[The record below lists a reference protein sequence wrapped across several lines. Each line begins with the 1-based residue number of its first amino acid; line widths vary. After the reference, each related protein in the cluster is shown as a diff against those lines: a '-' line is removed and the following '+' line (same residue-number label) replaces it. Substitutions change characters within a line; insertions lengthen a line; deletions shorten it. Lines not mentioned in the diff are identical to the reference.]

1 MGDKNVLIFMHVT
14 HRSFEFHILGNVCSY
29 EKHFISVH
37 FYFPR
42 DGFSPFPCFSLRHT
56 DKDGSIKKKDW
67 YSHPIYIIFTV
78 MMKSLGIKGTKDG
91 VKTVSLWRL
100 FKILND

>member
-29 EKHFISVH
+29 ERHFISVH

-42 DGFSPFPCFSLRHT
+42 DAFSPFPCLSLRHT
-56 DKDGSIKKKDW
+56 DKNGSIKKKEW
-67 YSHPIYIIFTV
+67 YSDPIYIIFTV
-78 MMKSLGIKGTKDG
+78 MMKSLRIKGTKDG
-91 VKTVSLWRL
+91 VLEFFL
-100 FKILND
+100 FGDCSKY